1 MLDPRPDFGATLYL
15 PFTLYFT
22 ETCLSLLRKLAL
34 GWKAVPGRV
43 SIGRGPEVLARV
55 LGEMPENLWL
65 WQGLRAMAFSPND
78 IEIDYILTPHMA
90 EPIYMD

>member
-1 MLDPRPDFGATLYL
+1 MG
-15 PFTLYFT
+15 
-22 ETCLSLLRKLAL
+22 S
-34 GWKAVPGRV
+34 PG
-43 SIGRGPEVLARV
+43 V

-78 IEIDYILTPHMA
+78 IEIDYILTPHVA

>member
-34 GWKAVPGRV
+34 GWEAVPGRV

-55 LGEMPENLWL
+55 LGEMPRPRRA
-65 WQGLRAMAFSPND
+65 GLGVCITGPLGR
-78 IEIDYILTPHMA
+78 T
-90 EPIYMD
+90 